1 MGAPLSKG
9 HESAHRPLSDINVTP
24 MVDVMLVLLII
35 FMVTAPMM
43 VTGVDLEL
51 PESSAGALEKK
62 EDTPLTVSVTKDGAV
77 YFMDEPISVDE
88 IYAKATAI
96 KKSKKDIDAV
106 IRGDKNVDYGVM
118 MQVIAEI
125 NRAGFSDI
133 SLLSDDKASR

>member
-9 HESAHRPLSDINVTP
+9 HESAHRPMAEINVTP

-51 PESSAGALEKK
+51 PESSAGALETK
-62 EDTPLTVSVTKDGAV
+62 ETTPLTVSVTQDRMV
-77 YFMDEPISVDE
+77 YFLEEPIAVDE
-88 IYAKATAI
+88 IYAKALAL
-96 KKSKKDIDAV
+96 KKSKKELDAV
-106 IRGDKNVDYGVM
+106 VRGDKNVDYGLM

-133 SLLSDDKASR
+133 SLVSDNREAR